1 MTWAR
6 PSALPPRDLLWQIM
20 RRDLRSRNRRTI
32 LGVFW
37 VILGPLLATTVIV
50 ISLSGIFAGTLGGL
64 SEYAVYTLS
73 GVVFVQFTS
82 FGLSGVSNAISAA
95 RGIISKVAT
104 PPLLFPLASV
114 LSACIT
120 WSITSIYVVTAN
132 VVVAGEAP
140 SPMLFLAMGSYAL
153 FLLGCGL
160 LISVV
165 NVHYEDATSI
175 LPIVVQGLTF
185 LTPVFYSSD
194 IWSPLVASVLEKNP
208 LYWYLQMYRSGVGV
222 GPSPDLMVVGVA
234 VAAALGAAV
243 FGIAL
248 HLRMWPRLVRS
259 L

>member
-1 MTWAR
+1 ML
-6 PSALPPRDLLWQIM
+6 PSRDLLWQII

-64 SEYAVYTLS
+64 SDYAVYTLS

-82 FGLSGVSNAISAA
+82 FGLSGVSNSISAA

-104 PPLLFPLASV
+104 PALLFPVATM
-114 LSACIT
+114 LSACLTWTIT
-120 WSITSIYVVTAN
+120 TIYVILANLVVTGAW
-132 VVVAGEAP
+132 P
-140 SPMLFLAMGSYAL
+140 SPIVLVAMLAYAMFL
-153 FLLGCGL
+153 FGCGL
-160 LISVV
+160 LIAVV
-165 NVHYEDATSI
+165 NVHYEDATSV

-185 LTPVFYSSD
+185 LTPIFYSPE
-194 IWSPLVASVLEKNP
+194 IWSPAVAAVLEKNP

-222 GPSPDLMVVGVA
+222 GEAPDLAM
-234 VAAALGAAV
+234 VAAALGAA
-243 FGIAL
+243 AL
-248 HLRMWPRLVRS
+248 TAVCGVVVHLRMWPRVVRS